1 MLFAWFGSGNR
12 TGRSVVDGM
21 DRVDMIDIDQ
31 ECGSTREPDG
41 ATGKAGE
48 RFGGKG
54 EDSIETG
61 RDRGS

>member
-1 MLFAWFGSGNR
+1 M
-12 TGRSVVDGM
+12 DGM

-48 RFGGKG
+48 RFRGKG
-54 EDSIETG
+54 EDSIKTG